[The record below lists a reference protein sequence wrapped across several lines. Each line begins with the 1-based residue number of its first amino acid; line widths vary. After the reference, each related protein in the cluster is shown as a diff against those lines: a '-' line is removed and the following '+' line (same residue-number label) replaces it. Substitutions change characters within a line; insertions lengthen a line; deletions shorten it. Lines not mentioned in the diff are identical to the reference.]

1 MGFAPAARI
10 GIGTEEGEL
19 RIASFFF
26 TAFYVLIAATL
37 VGIALTVTASAIW
50 DMAEMISSARFSI
63 DRLLERVTLVV
74 IAMAIIDVGKYL
86 WEEEVMRDRE
96 LRSATEARQSLTKF
110 MVIICIAVSLEA
122 LVHIARVHTDEDM
135 SGLVYPAVLLASAVF
150 AMVGLGVY
158 QKLSTSIERKDGDD
172 DNRKQRR

>member
-1 MGFAPAARI
+1 
-10 GIGTEEGEL
+10 L
-19 RIASFFF
+19 RAASFFF

-37 VGIALTVTASAIW
+37 VGIALAVTGSAIW
-50 DMAEMISSARFSI
+50 DMVEMVSNARFST
-63 DRLLERVTLVV
+63 DRLLKGVTLVV
-74 IAMAIIDVGKYL
+74 IAMAIVDVGKYL

-122 LVHIARVHTDEDM
+122 LVHIARVHTDKDM
-135 SGLVYPAVLLASAVF
+135 SGLIYPAALLASAVF

-158 QKLSTSIERKDGDD
+158 QKLSTSIERKDGDY

>member
-1 MGFAPAARI
+1 MRAASA
-10 GIGTEEGEL
+10 L
-19 RIASFFF
+19 F
-26 TAFYVLIAATL
+26 TAFYALIAAAL
-37 VGIALTVTASAIW
+37 VGIAVAVTGSAVWDLAVMLTG
-50 DMAEMISSARFSI
+50 AEFST

-96 LRSATEARQSLTKF
+96 LRSAAEARHSLTKF

-122 LVHIARVHTDEDM
+122 LLHIARVRGESPM
-135 SGLVYPAVLLASAVF
+135 SGLVYPAALLVSAVI

-158 QKLSTSIERKDGDD
+158 QKLSTSVERKDRDD
-172 DNRKQRR
+172 GERPDQR